1 MQTEMVYHPA
11 ATREF
16 KDFGFMQAHLS
27 FKPHLEVGRRRF
39 GPLITID
46 DGTLSPG
53 AKGFGLHPHQDVE
66 VVTFMVD
73 GEVSHID
80 PVVPVHNGTVKAK
93 GLQVISAGT
102 GILHNEVN
110 NSRTMPMRALQ
121 IWFEPQFEGLA
132 PAYSSKEL
140 ETADHTNR
148 FQLVLSPDG
157 AEGSLVVQQ
166 EVRLSYGK
174 MDRHGV
180 LSFNP
185 HSPDRSL
192 YIFMI
197 EGEATVTGLPLG
209 KGDGLG
215 LLRSGNLEITVS
227 AEAEL
232 LIFDLPASEIS

>member
-27 FKPHLEVGRRRF
+27 FKPHLEEARRRF

-66 VVTFMVD
+66 VVTFMVS

-80 PVVPVHNGTVKAK
+80 PVVPAHNGTVKAK

-121 IWFEPQFEGLA
+121 IWFEPQSEGLA

-174 MDRHGV
+174 FDRFGA
-180 LSFNP
+180 LSFSP
-185 HSPDRSL
+185 SGPDRSL

-197 EGEATVTGLPLG
+197 EGEAIVAGLALG

-215 LLRSGNLEITVS
+215 LLRAGDLAIEASIG
-227 AEAEL
+227 AEL
-232 LIFDLPASEIS
+232 LIFELPSSHIS

>member
-27 FKPHLEVGRRRF
+27 FKPHLAEGRRRF

-46 DGTLSPG
+46 NGTLAPG
-53 AKGFGLHPHQDVE
+53 AQGFGMHPHRDVE
-66 VVTFMVD
+66 VVTFMVS

-93 GLQVISAGT
+93 GLQVITAGT

-110 NSRTMPMRALQ
+110 NSRTKPMRALQ
-121 IWFEPQFEGLA
+121 IWFEPRARDLA

-140 ETADHTNR
+140 EAADHSNR

-166 EVRLSYGK
+166 EVRLSYGSF
-174 MDRHGV
+174 DRRSV
-180 LSFNP
+180 LNFSP
-185 HSPDRSL
+185 SSPDRSL

-197 EGEATVTGLPLG
+197 EGEATAAGVPLG

-215 LLRSGNLEITVS
+215 LLHAGDVAVE
-227 AEAEL
+227 AAAGAEL
-232 LIFDLPASEIS
+232 LIFELPASEIS

>member
-27 FKPHLEVGRRRF
+27 FKPHLEAGRRRF

-53 AKGFGLHPHQDVE
+53 AKGFDLHPHQDVE
-66 VVTFMVD
+66 VVTFMVS

-80 PVVPVHNGTVKAK
+80 PVVPAHNGTVKAK

-121 IWFEPQFEGLA
+121 IWFEPRAKGLV

-148 FQLVLSPDG
+148 FQLVLSADG
-157 AEGSLVVQQ
+157 ADGSLVVQQ

-174 MDRHGV
+174 FDRHGV
-180 LSFNP
+180 LSF
-185 HSPDRSL
+185 SPFSPERSL

-197 EGEATVTGLPLG
+197 EGEATVAGLALG
-209 KGDGLG
+209 KGDGVG

-227 AEAEL
+227 AKAEI
-232 LIFDLPASEIS
+232 LIFELPTSEIS

>member
-16 KDFGFMQAHLS
+16 KDFGFMQAYLS
-27 FKPHLEVGRRRF
+27 FKPHLEAGRRRF

-46 DGTLSPG
+46 DGTLAPG
-53 AKGFGLHPHQDVE
+53 AQGFGLHPHQDVE

-80 PVVPVHNGTVKAK
+80 PVVPVYNGTVKAK
-93 GLQVISAGT
+93 GLQVITAGT

-121 IWFEPQFEGLA
+121 IWFEPRSKGLA
-132 PAYSSKEL
+132 PAYSSKVL

-180 LSFNP
+180 LSFKP
-185 HSPDRSL
+185 HSLDRSL
-192 YIFMI
+192 YILMI
-197 EGEATVTGLPLG
+197 EGEATVAGLPLG

-215 LLRSGNLEITVS
+215 LLRSRNLEITVS
-227 AEAEL
+227 AEAEI
-232 LIFDLPASEIS
+232 LIFDLPTSEIF